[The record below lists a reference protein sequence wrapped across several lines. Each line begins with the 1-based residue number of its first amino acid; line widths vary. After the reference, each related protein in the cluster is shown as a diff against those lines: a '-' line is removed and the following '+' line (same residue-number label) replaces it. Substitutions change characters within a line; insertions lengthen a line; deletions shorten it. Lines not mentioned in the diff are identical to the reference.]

1 MTTNYSTPN
10 HKQCFDLPLA
20 HTKHVSPIKSEEEEE
35 SQLTYKYKYDR
46 SEHSDHVPNS
56 NDWQGGLEGQ
66 T

>member
-1 MTTNYSTPN
+1 MTTNYSTSN

-20 HTKHVSPIKSEEEEE
+20 HTKHASPIKSEEEE

-56 NDWQGGLEGQ
+56 NE
-66 T
+66 